1 MYLANIDSTL
11 LFYNHMCPFWSCI
24 NLRLQMQIIYDR
36 KVRELR
42 LRYILLLQCI
52 TNTVSDADALYK
64 GLIILLEILR
74 GTLQSL
80 EPPKQ

>member
-1 MYLANIDSTL
+1 
-11 LFYNHMCPFWSCI
+11 
-24 NLRLQMQIIYDR
+24 MQIIYDR